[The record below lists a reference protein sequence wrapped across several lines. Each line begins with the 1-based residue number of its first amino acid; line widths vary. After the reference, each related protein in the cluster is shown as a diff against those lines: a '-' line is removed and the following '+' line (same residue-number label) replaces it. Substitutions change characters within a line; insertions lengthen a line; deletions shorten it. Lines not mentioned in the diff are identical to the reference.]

1 VVVQVGVTTIQEHQ
15 AVQVVQLL
23 IMQVQSVEMLYNQV
37 NLWTQVHT
45 DLVIMVDEVVLLW
58 TNTQAVAAVV
68 PVQLVKVQ
76 NQENKVVLVDN
87 IQSLAQ
93 MFIMQV
99 VAEEVGVQ
107 VVQVVLTHNNKV
119 AEAEVVPVANEV
131 VMVSQTEAAAEVVPV
146 MLNLCQDKVQV
157 EVLE

>member
-1 VVVQVGVTTIQEHQ
+1 
-15 AVQVVQLL
+15 
-23 IMQVQSVEMLYNQV
+23 
-37 NLWTQVHT
+37 
-45 DLVIMVDEVVLLW
+45 
-58 TNTQAVAAVV
+58 
-68 PVQLVKVQ
+68 
-76 NQENKVVLVDN
+76 
-87 IQSLAQ
+87 